1 MQHGQGSLFSRQAVS
16 VQSGTALGNA
26 ESPKLGQG
34 GFHCQVGTVGNER
47 LYNTVVMCVCVCVCV
62 CVRACVRACVCVQ
75 YNLYMGS
82 SLRGARYV

>member
-47 LYNTVVMCVCVCVCV
+47 LYNTVVM
-62 CVRACVRACVCVQ
+62 
-75 YNLYMGS
+75 
-82 SLRGARYV
+82 